1 MNAVDRQTVL
11 IVDDSI
17 LICQQIKNIMKEED
31 INLEEAHSAKEALA
45 AMELC
50 RPDLVLLDVVLPD
63 AEGYDLCRQLQERD
77 ENNAS
82 IIFITSKDSDKDVM
96 KGFSLGAC
104 DYIKKPFGQEELKS
118 RVVAHLSMKKQK
130 DELDRMNR
138 ELKNNME
145 KLNYMAF
152 RDGLTGLYNRRY
164 VQDDL
169 MGEIQDHDRKNVGSV
184 LIMGDVDDFKIVND
198 KYGHEA
204 GDVALICVSN
214 IMESICRRHRVIRW
228 GGEEFLIVLFSVT
241 EEEAYEISERIRS
254 EVEAFPFVD
263 GDTSFN
269 CTITLGLSVYD
280 NSEDMKRNIERADKA
295 LYAGKRSGKNRSVWY
310 SEVQATEL

>member
-1 MNAVDRQTVL
+1 
-11 IVDDSI
+11 
-17 LICQQIKNIMKEED
+17 
-31 INLEEAHSAKEALA
+31 
-45 AMELC
+45 
-50 RPDLVLLDVVLPD
+50 
-63 AEGYDLCRQLQERD
+63 
-77 ENNAS
+77 
-82 IIFITSKDSDKDVM
+82 
-96 KGFSLGAC
+96 
-104 DYIKKPFGQEELKS
+104 
-118 RVVAHLSMKKQK
+118 MKKQK

-169 MGEIQDHDRKNVGSV
+169 MGEMQSHNRKDVGCV

-198 KYGHEA
+198 QYGHEA

-241 EEEAYEISERIRS
+241 EEEAYEISESIRG

-280 NSEDMKRNIERADKA
+280 ETEDMKHNIERADKA
-295 LYAGKRSGKNRSVWY
+295 LYAGKRSGKPQRLVPRSPGNG
-310 SEVQATEL
+310 ALR